1 MTRFTGVSGVK
12 SREWRKLVAS
22 FANSKKDYVRTIKFP
37 LETPP
42 EANIDFGKVTDL
54 FEVTEGTSEAT
65 LFGILISTHLAGFRF
80 FPNARQTLS
89 FRELGDLES
98 EFSLA
103 WREQSTI
110 ALKLSPSVLIEF
122 AKTPRRKVKGVTKE
136 FNDETVMN
144 DFSLKVG
151 ISNADRNSESA
162 ALSLATTFTEKI
174 SSTFSSWADMNE
186 SATAVLDMFDKESA
200 SNGFSL
206 PQLKGCLSSE
216 AALTPS
222 GSTIAFDRSLLKPS
236 ELLVSTISIHQVV
249 AQKIEMLRR
258 LSGTNPTPAEV
269 QSQITTATN
278 NALSWLFGTGFLYWR
293 ETQLE
298 QVISD
303 FNIPEDC
310 VADITFLQS
319 VFKKVP
325 NDALFSSRHYAD
337 FRSSVGGKL
346 DSWIANY
353 VSQLLKIQESLQQF
367 ESWTP
372 NEQLGTEPAQRYFR
386 SLGLNYD
393 DLLSTLKLIESY
405 IETSNDALTHLLGMT
420 RRLPEETDVN
430 HIENFSEQVSSFVG
444 SLSAIKNAIAQDVES
459 GDKELVELAK
469 HCDFQIPKWLK
480 PLPRVN
486 QISGG
491 TPDIQAELTELEN
504 DFKQARALKASYREM
519 VLSKAAKNSA
529 LVPELETQE
538 QRESEL
544 LAKREM
550 PGVTANA
557 QAKRN
562 VLNRLCGL
570 GKNGSDFLKQV
581 LIEELSAVFVSKKDL
596 RRLLNNGLGAIY
608 VSPFSTYR
616 HQPLRLDL
624 DELERVSPLSI
635 VTSVKEKINVF
646 VKSEKDFFA
655 YRDLLRLEDLVDSLE
670 LSRLPNTVPSDWLP
684 LSEIREHA
692 NVPVSMVP
700 LLESDEI
707 SRQTVIKL
715 TNLLTAQLNG
725 ALSKA
730 FRESFF
736 VRTKFM
742 RVGFNELHW
751 VPKSQRPWHP
761 PKQVETSQGELG
773 KSVRFIR
780 EKTSNPEGSIDSSE
794 GANAVLGGLSTG
806 ASRGSGVSPILQQMP
821 HDWFLDLKIASD
833 ASELEGFG
841 VDKERITRSAQQ
853 MQTPCRLIGA
863 SASKTMIDKWLTDVD
878 VKIGEHNLL
887 FEQHYKQTAVLDED
901 LNPKINIETIEA
913 KAELALTITDGRL
926 PTKISHPLEQ
936 TVVGI
941 DLGEAGIG
949 YSVFKTIE
957 IQKAVSEGREPE
969 PTESGSVPIRSV
981 RDLIKRVKRHRKI
994 IQPRQR
1000 FRQGAST
1007 ALEQLRNGALG
1018 DVCYV
1023 IDALC
1028 AQHKGFPVLE
1038 TSVANLASGGKQL
1051 QLIYDKIVHTYF
1063 FSDIDAHKAA
1073 RRHHWAGAEKWEHPS
1088 LAETERKLDT
1098 DGRYKPLGKSQ
1109 PLKLHPGSAVH
1120 PAGTSQVCSACYRNP
1135 YKAVDDSVA
1144 DDGQITFDVKDAR
1157 VEFADGTKLLLLST
1171 TDASKNSSDTSI
1183 EMKKYVRLKERA
1195 PFQYPVSVEKIDQLG
1210 LKRHI
1215 RRQLRQGQKSTRSK
1229 DTTQSAY
1236 SCVFDDCGHSMHADE
1251 NAAINIVRK
1260 WVRDKGI
1267 H

>member
-1 MTRFTGVSGVK
+1 MSRFTGVSGVK
-12 SREWRKLVAS
+12 GREWRKLVAS

-37 LETPP
+37 LEIAAETTINFS
-42 EANIDFGKVTDL
+42 EVADL

-65 LFGILISTHLAGFRF
+65 LFGILVSTHLAGFRF
-80 FPNARQTLS
+80 FPNARLNLS
-89 FRELGDLES
+89 FRELGDLEP
-98 EFSLA
+98 EFSTA
-103 WREQSTI
+103 WKRQATI
-110 ALKLSPSVLIEF
+110 APKLGPSALIEF
-122 AKTPRRKVKGVTKE
+122 AKTPRRKVKGVIKE
-136 FNDETVMN
+136 FNEDTVMN

-151 ISNADRNSESA
+151 ISNADRNHESN
-162 ALSLATTFTEKI
+162 ALTLAVQFTRRV
-174 SSTFSSWADMNE
+174 SATFSSWAEMND
-186 SATAVLDMFDKESA
+186 SADAILDIFDHEAK
-200 SNGFSL
+200 SNGFDL
-206 PQLKGCLSSE
+206 PLLSGCISNQAS
-216 AALTPS
+216 LTPADS
-222 GSTIAFDRSLLKPS
+222 SIAFDESLLRPAVLS
-236 ELLVSTISIHQVV
+236 VSTISIHQVV
-249 AQKIEMLRR
+249 AQKIDMLRR
-258 LSGTNPTPAEV
+258 IHGSTPTPAAV
-269 QSQITTATN
+269 QSEITTATN
-278 NALSWLFGTGFLYWR
+278 NALSWLFGAGFLYWR
-293 ETQLE
+293 DTELE
-298 QVISD
+298 KVISD
-303 FNIPEDC
+303 FDVPE
-310 VADITFLQS
+310 ANSFDIKFLQAI
-319 VFKKVP
+319 FKKVP
-325 NDALFSSRHYAD
+325 SDNLFSSAHYGN

-353 VSQLLKIQESLQQF
+353 VSQLLKIQDSLEQF

-372 NEQLGTEPAQRYFR
+372 NEQLVTEPAQRYFR
-386 SLGLNYD
+386 SLGISYG
-393 DLLSTLKLIESY
+393 DLLATLKLVNSY
-405 IETSNDALTHLLGMT
+405 IEKSSNALEHLLGMASE
-420 RRLPEETDVN
+420 LPEETHVN
-430 HIENFSEQVSSFVG
+430 QIENFSEQVSSIVG
-444 SLSAIKNAIAQDVES
+444 SLSAIKNAIAQDIES
-459 GDKELVELAK
+459 GDAELIALAK
-469 HCDFQIPKWLK
+469 RCDFQIPKWLK

-491 TPDIQAELTELEN
+491 TPDIQAELTQLEN
-504 DFKQARALKASYREM
+504 DFQRTRALKASYREI
-519 VLSKAAKNSA
+519 VISNAAKNSA
-529 LVPELETQE
+529 LIPELETQE

-550 PGVTANA
+550 QGATANA

-562 VLNRLCGL
+562 ILNRLCGL
-570 GKNGSDFLKQV
+570 GKNGSDFFKQV
-581 LIEELSAVFVSKKDL
+581 LIEELSAIFVSKKDL

-616 HQPLRLDL
+616 HQPLRLKL

-635 VTSVKEKINVF
+635 VTSVKEKINAF

-655 YRDLLRLEDLVDSLE
+655 YRDLLRLEDLEDSLE
-670 LSRLPNTVPSDWLP
+670 LARLPNTVPSDWLP
-684 LSEIREHA
+684 LVEIREHA
-692 NVPVSMVP
+692 NVPVSMMP

-715 TNLLTAQLNG
+715 TSLLTAQLNG

-773 KSVRFIR
+773 RSVNFIR
-780 EKTSNPEGSIDSSE
+780 EKTANTEGPIDSSE
-794 GANAVLGGLSTG
+794 GANAVLGGLSTD

-821 HDWFLDLKIASD
+821 HDWFLDLKITSD
-833 ASELEGFG
+833 ASGLEGFG
-841 VDKERITRSAQQ
+841 VNKERITRSAQQ

-901 LNPKINIETIEA
+901 LNPKINIETLEV

-926 PTKISHPLEQ
+926 PPTISHPLEE

-949 YSVFKTIE
+949 YSVFKTTE

-969 PTESGSVPIRSV
+969 PTESGSIPIRSV

-994 IQPRQR
+994 IQPKQR

-1028 AQHKGFPVLE
+1028 AQYKGFPVLE

-1073 RRHHWAGAEKWEHPS
+1073 RRHHWTGAENWAHPS
-1088 LAETERKLDT
+1088 LSETEQKQDT
-1098 DGRYKPLGKSQ
+1098 DGRYKPLGKSKQ
-1109 PLKLHPGSAVH
+1109 LKLYPGSGVH

-1144 DDGQITFDVKDAR
+1144 DDGQSTFDVKGAR

-1171 TDASKNSSDTSI
+1171 TDESKDSINTSI
-1183 EMKKYVRLKERA
+1183 EMKKYARLKERA
-1195 PFQYPVSVEKIDQLG
+1195 PFQYPASVEKIDQLG

-1236 SCVFDDCGHSMHADE
+1236 SCVFDDCGHSIHADE

-1260 WVRDKGI
+1260 WVRDRGI